1 MRTTTMADV
10 TPLRDGLDAVRQA
23 GEERGRARGLSDSQ
37 RAALEAVV
45 KMHADDRRTDTQ
57 RPA

>member
-1 MRTTTMADV
+1 MADV

-45 KMHADDRRTDTQ
+45 KMHADDRRTDTK